1 MAVLHADFMAGGQCV
16 GKEYSHIGVEGFGQV
31 VERIVGKRRAHVFG
45 LGAVD
50 HIAHNPAAFFAAVG
64 VELFLA
70 IVASTA
76 AAHAR
81 YDHFIAFFEVL
92 NGRAHFFYYTDG
104 FVAENAAFPF
114 ASFFAGNC
122 FDFRV
127 LTLHDAQIRTA
138 NGGFG
143 NADDSIGRINDSGNR
158 AVFEADIV
166 FAVIGHGF
174 HGLAHHALLIC
185 LPMSNRSVGKES
197 GEFRMCLL

>member
-1 MAVLHADFMAGGQCV
+1 M
-16 GKEYSHIGVEGFGQV
+16 I
-31 VERIVGKRRAHVFG
+31 ERIIGKRSAHIFG

-50 HIAHNPAAFFAAVG
+50 HVAHNPAAFFAAVG

-70 IVASTA
+70 IVASAA

-81 YDHFIAFFEVL
+81 YDNFIAFFEVF
-92 NGRAHFFYYTDG
+92 NGRAHFFHHADG
-104 FVAENAAFPF
+104 FVAEDTAFPF
-114 ASFFAGNC
+114 AGFFTGNC

-127 LTLHDAQIRTA
+127 LTL
-138 NGGFG
+138 
-143 NADDSIGRINDSGNR
+143 DSIRRINDSGNR

-185 LPMSNRSVGKES
+185 LPMNNRLVGKES
-197 GEFRMCLL
+197 GEFRMRSL